1 MELNFTK
8 LQEDVEANRE
18 EITEKLIIFS
28 RSDALLFWSSD
39 KKLQKEQERLWLPVL
54 VWANNTLN
62 TDFKST
68 IGLEVE
74 NTDKKR
80 YFELKNFLEGLSGK
94 EITALY
100 LTAIN
105 TRSVLLGVAMVNGYG
120 NAEQIFDL
128 AELEE
133 LYQANRWGHEEVA
146 EARRQSI
153 KDTLKSIEK
162 YLKS

>member
-1 MELNFTK
+1 MELNFKK
-8 LQEDVEANRE
+8 LQEDVENHRE
-18 EITEKLIIFS
+18 EIIEKLIIFS
-28 RSDALLFWSSD
+28 RSDALLFWSPDES
-39 KKLQKEQERLWLPVL
+39 LRKEQEKLWLPVL

-68 IGLEVE
+68 TGLEVE

-105 TRSVLLGVAMVNGYG
+105 TRSVLLGVAMVKGYG

-133 LYQANRWGHEEVA
+133 LYQANRWGREEVA

>member
-1 MELNFTK
+1 MELNFKK
-8 LQEDVEANRE
+8 LQEDVENHRE
-18 EITEKLIIFS
+18 EIIEKLIIFS
-28 RSDALLFWSSD
+28 RSDALLFWSPD
-39 KKLQKEQERLWLPVL
+39 KELKKEQEKLWLPVL

-68 IGLEVE
+68 TGLEVE

-105 TRSVLLGVAMVNGYG
+105 TRSVLLGVAMVKGYG

-133 LYQANRWGHEEVA
+133 LYQANRWGREEVA

>member
-8 LQEDVEANRE
+8 LQEDVEAHRE

-28 RSDALLFWSSD
+28 RSDALLFWSPDES
-39 KKLQKEQERLWLPVL
+39 LRKEQEKLWLPVL

-68 IGLEVE
+68 TGLEVE
-74 NTDKKR
+74 NTDRKR

-105 TRSVLLGVAMVNGYG
+105 TRSVLLGVAMVKGYG

-133 LYQANRWGHEEVA
+133 LYQANRWGREEVA